1 MTSAVT
7 GVVMEEERM
16 VAIVTRRGVMV
27 TSQCEVRRVTAA
39 QERRGE
45 ERSLSPSS
53 ATSYTEETGHR

>member
-1 MTSAVT
+1 ME
-7 GVVMEEERM
+7 EEERM
-16 VAIVTRRGVMV
+16 VAMVTRRGVMV